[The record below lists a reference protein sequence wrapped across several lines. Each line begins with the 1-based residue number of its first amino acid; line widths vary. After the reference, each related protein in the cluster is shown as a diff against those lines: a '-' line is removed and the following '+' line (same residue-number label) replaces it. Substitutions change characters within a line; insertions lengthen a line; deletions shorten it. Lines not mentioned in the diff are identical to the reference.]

1 MGRKAMFGRRAY
13 WTSVLFLCL
22 CVVALT
28 TGCIFGGDDETT
40 KPSATTA
47 AGGGGTGTTQGP
59 LGTAD
64 DLPDVWVQ
72 AFQTRPIVVFFYV
85 PGSADD
91 TSVLDALNRLRTSF
105 DRYEFLTYDYK
116 DPEAYGGLAQL
127 LGVKSVPCL
136 KLVDGAGLLRE
147 TFNGYVDEGTLN
159 QALVNL
165 GRD

>member
-1 MGRKAMFGRRAY
+1 MFGRSSH

-22 CVVALT
+22 CVVLLT
-28 TGCIFGGDDETT
+28 SGCIFGGDDEPTEPT
-40 KPSATTA
+40 ATTA
-47 AGGGGTGTTQGP
+47 ASGGGTGTTKGP
-59 LGTAD
+59 LGTSD
-64 DLPDVWVQ
+64 DLPDAWTQ
-72 AFQTRPIVVFFYV
+72 AFQTRPIVVLFYV

-91 TSVLDALNRLRTSF
+91 ASVLDSLNRLRTSF

-116 DPEAYGGLAQL
+116 DPVAYGGLAQL

-136 KLVDGAGLLRE
+136 KLVNGAGVLRE
-147 TFNGYVDEGTLN
+147 TFTGYVDEGTLN

>member
-1 MGRKAMFGRRAY
+1 
-13 WTSVLFLCL
+13 
-22 CVVALT
+22 VVALT
-28 TGCIFGGDDETT
+28 SGCIFGGDDGKTTRTT
-40 KPSATTA
+40 KTTA
-47 AGGGGTGTTQGP
+47 ATGGGTGTTAAP

-64 DLPDVWVQ
+64 DLPDAWTK

-91 TSVLDALNRLRTSF
+91 ASVLDALNRLRTSF
-105 DRYEFLTYDYK
+105 DRYEFLIYDYK
-116 DPEAYGGLAQL
+116 DPEAYGGLVQL

-136 KLVDGAGLLRE
+136 KLVDGAGILRQ
-147 TFNGYVDEGTLN
+147 TFSGYVDEGTLN